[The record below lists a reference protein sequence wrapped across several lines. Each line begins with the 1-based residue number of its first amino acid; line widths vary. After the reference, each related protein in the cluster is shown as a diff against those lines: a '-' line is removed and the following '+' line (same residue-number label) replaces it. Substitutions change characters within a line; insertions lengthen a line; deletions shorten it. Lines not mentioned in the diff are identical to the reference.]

1 MTRVSAKEAPPLYVE
16 HERRS
21 HAARSTKGGYYCPKF
36 RLKTC
41 MSCRAG
47 GLFKVADLPLGGL
60 ALGTE
65 DEAATLGSVSAGR
78 DLRHDAHTLIANKEV
93 AAAPAIVEKGEEEEH
108 PLQTGWSL
116 WYDKK
121 MPKKIDVGTYQSNLQ
136 KIATFSTVE
145 DFWRSRGSDDS
156 VWVND
161 DSHYIHVKRPSQ
173 LSRDVNLYLFRDQQN
188 CAPMWEAFPQ
198 GGCWILKIKKKANVL
213 GKMWQDLVFAAL
225 GEAFEELDVVGI
237 AMAIRSKED
246 MLSVWNADNS
256 DDSTRFAIGEK
267 LKEILMLDSNT
278 LVEYKFHANSIRDMS
293 TFRNAKPYVFAAAT
307 TN

>member
-1 MTRVSAKEAPPLYVE
+1 
-16 HERRS
+16 
-21 HAARSTKGGYYCPKF
+21 
-36 RLKTC
+36 
-41 MSCRAG
+41 MSG
-47 GLFKVADLPLGGL
+47 EKL
-60 ALGTE
+60 
-65 DEAATLGSVSAGR
+65 
-78 DLRHDAHTLIANKEV
+78 ANKEV
-93 AAAPAIVEKGEEEEH
+93 AAAPAIVEKGDEEEH
-108 PLQTGWSL
+108 SLQTRWSL

-136 KIATFSTVE
+136 KIATFNTVE
-145 DFWRSRGSDDS
+145 DFWR
-156 VWVND
+156 
-161 DSHYIHVKRPSQ
+161 HYIHVKRPSQ
-173 LSRDVNLYLFRDQQN
+173 LSRDVNLYLFRDQPN

-213 GKMWQDLVFAAL
+213 GKMWQDLVFAAI
-225 GEAFEELDVVGI
+225 GEAFEQLDVVGI

-256 DDSTRFAIGEK
+256 DDNTRFAIGEK

-307 TN
+307 PATTN